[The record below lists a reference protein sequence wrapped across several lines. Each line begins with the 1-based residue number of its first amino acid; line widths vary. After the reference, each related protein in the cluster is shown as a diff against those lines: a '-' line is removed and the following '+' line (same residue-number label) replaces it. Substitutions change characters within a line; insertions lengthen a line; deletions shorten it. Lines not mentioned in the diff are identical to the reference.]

1 MIALIGKDN
10 ESVFANTLIADRI
23 YFSRIGED
31 KKQVFT
37 SDLEA
42 IEDVIS
48 IIQAMGRFLSGET
61 LTGVSSDGRLLVS
74 DLGKEISSLLEH
86 DSFALRQ
93 ALEGA
98 RRHPYL
104 SVMEKLSDA
113 YRDYDVFDWARGC
126 RAAGLQ
132 ALEEYVRLDIQREC
146 SADVLRNYARS
157 VVRGVR
163 KNYASLDALLSE
175 LSAKEKCL
183 NAVSVDL
190 RYIHEGFHGCGEKH
204 SAESVKKDLD
214 MLLKFIDNSFPES
227 ISGYFWRL
235 EFGLSRRF
243 YARVVFFVESSSVKS
258 FFSYIKEQGSNEM
271 LRVSRDCYLTVY
283 DFLDGND
290 SPGDC
295 IGSGALNIQRIKDKA
310 AFFLS
315 ADEFMRVDFS
325 RRRVFGKSGVRC

>member
-1 MIALIGKDN
+1 MMTLMGKDN
-10 ESVFANTLIADRI
+10 GSVFAQALIADRI
-23 YFSRIGED
+23 YFSRIGKD
-31 KKQVFT
+31 KKRVFT

-42 IEDVIS
+42 IDGVVS
-48 IIQAMGRFLSGET
+48 IIQAIGRFLAGEKFT
-61 LTGVSSDGRLLVS
+61 RVSSDGRLLVS
-74 DLGKEISSLLEH
+74 ELGKEISSLLEY
-86 DSFALRQ
+86 DFFALRQ
-93 ALEGA
+93 ALDGA
-98 RRHPYL
+98 RGHPYL

-113 YRDYDVFDWARGC
+113 CRDYDVFDWARGG

-132 ALEEYVRLDIQREC
+132 ALEAYVRLDIQREC
-146 SADVLRNYARS
+146 IADVLRNSARS

-175 LSAKEKCL
+175 LSAKDKCL

-190 RYIHEGFHGCGEKH
+190 RYIHDGFYGCRETH

-214 MLLKFIDNSFPES
+214 TLLKAVDKSFPES
-227 ISGYFWRL
+227 ISSYFWRL

-258 FFSYIKEQGSNEM
+258 FFSYIKEQGSNE
-271 LRVSRDCYLTVY
+271 VSLVSQDCYLTVY

-295 IGSGALNIQRIKDKA
+295 IGNGALNIQRIKDKVA
-310 AFFLS
+310 LLLS